1 MSGFAGPAVSDRMRY
16 GIKESAVRSDN
27 LLHNFKASNGRE
39 FDVKL
44 GNDIVFEL
52 PSMGKGYYCDLA
64 SSYIRFSIKVTTN
77 TSISDSNHGHIRFA
91 RGPESLFRRL
101 QIQDASGGLLE
112 TIENYNDV
120 YALTELCCNS
130 STKRKGL
137 GRFHGEGWCAHISNE
152 QTVGSNTATT
162 DHRRWYLDLG
172 TPLYANHS
180 YVSDGTSVTEGT
192 LNGSLKSQT

>member
-1 MSGFAGPAVSDRMRY
+1 MPGYAGPAVSDRMRY

-39 FDVKL
+39 FEVKM

-64 SSYIRFSIKVTTN
+64 SSYIRFSIKIVNTTQR
-77 TSISDSNHGHIRFA
+77 TGHGHVRFA
-91 RGPESLFRRL
+91 RGPESMIRRL

-130 STKRKGL
+130 STKRKG
-137 GRFHGEGWCAHISNE
+137 F
-152 QTVGSNTATT
+152 
-162 DHRRWYLDLG
+162 
-172 TPLYANHS
+172 
-180 YVSDGTSVTEGT
+180 
-192 LNGSLKSQT
+192 SLLV